1 MERSARCKFKRST
14 PDEKLHSPRSRALG
28 MHLVLM
34 LVTGLLTSQ
43 LLVASQPLSTP
54 ATVPA
59 VEPGSTPDTAVVEDV
74 TPWGGDY
81 FPNTLLT
88 DQDGRQMRF
97 FDDMI
102 KGKVVVI
109 NFIFTSCS
117 DSCPLE
123 TARMRQVQKLLGDR
137 VGKDIFFYSIS
148 IDPLSD
154 TPEVLKAYAQRFQV
168 GPGWKFLTGEFADV
182 TELRK
187 KLGLFIEGVDNGRSK
202 DHNLSLIVGNQATG
216 RWMKASPFE
225 NPWILA
231 DQLANTLQ
239 NWKQPSVEE
248 SYVNAPQIR
257 PPSNGEE
264 LFRTRCA
271 SCHSLGPLDGQGIGL
286 RSIGPDLI
294 GVTRQ
299 RDPEWLNRWIR
310 EPDRML
316 AEKDPIAME
325 LFERYNRI
333 SMPNLRL
340 DTKSAQSIIDFL
352 QEETDRQ
359 HPPVAPLVSGNDE
372 PEHHHAVGQ
381 PALPVQ

>member
-1 MERSARCKFKRST
+1 MNRLPVDRPLYT
-14 PDEKLHSPRSRALG
+14 PRSRALG
-28 MHLVLM
+28 MHLVLL
-34 LVTGLLTSQ
+34 LVTCVLASRLL
-43 LLVASQPLSTP
+43 LAHEAAS
-54 ATVPA
+54 ATN
-59 VEPGSTPDTAVVEDV
+59 GSV

-88 DQDGRQMRF
+88 NQDGQQVHF
-97 FDDMI
+97 FDDLI

-123 TARMRQVQKLLGDR
+123 TARLRQVQTLLGDR

-154 TPEVLKAYAQRFQV
+154 TPAVLKAYAQRFRV
-168 GPGWKFLTGEFADV
+168 GPGWQFLTGEFDDV
-182 TELRK
+182 TELRH
-187 KLGLFIEGVDNGRSK
+187 KLGLFIEGVDNGRNK
-202 DHNLSLIVGNQATG
+202 DHNLSLIVGNQETG

-239 NWKQPSVEE
+239 NWKQPSIEQ
-248 SYVNAPQIR
+248 SYADAPHIR
-257 PPSNGEE
+257 PPSTGEE

-271 SCHSLGPLDGQGIGL
+271 SCHSLGPQDGQGIGM

-299 RDPEWLNRWIR
+299 RDPAWLSRWIR

-316 AEKDPIAME
+316 AEGDPIATA
-325 LFERYNRI
+325 LFERFEKI
-333 SMPNLRL
+333 PMPNLRL
-340 DTKSAQSIIDFL
+340 DESSAQAVIDFL
-352 QEETDRQ
+352 TQETERQ
-359 HPPVAPLVSGNDE
+359 
-372 PEHHHAVGQ
+372 Q
-381 PALPVQ
+381 ALAAQTQ

>member
-1 MERSARCKFKRST
+1 MNRAGADRPLPT
-14 PDEKLHSPRSRALG
+14 PRSRALG
-28 MHLVLM
+28 MHLILM
-34 LVTGLLTSQ
+34 LVTCLLATRV
-43 LLVASQPLSTP
+43 LVAHEGALAPQES
-54 ATVPA
+54 A
-59 VEPGSTPDTAVVEDV
+59 

-88 DQDGRQMRF
+88 DQDGRQVHF
-97 FDDMI
+97 FDDLI

-123 TARMRQVQKLLGDR
+123 TARLRQVQKLLGDR
-137 VGKDIFFYSIS
+137 VGQDIFFYSIS

-154 TPEVLKAYAQRFQV
+154 TPEVLKAYSQRFKV
-168 GPGWKFLTGEFADV
+168 GPGWQFFTGEFDAV
-182 TELRK
+182 TDLRK
-187 KLGLFIEGVDNGRSK
+187 KLGLFIEGVDNGRNK
-202 DHNLSLIVGNQATG
+202 DHNLSLMVGNQGTG

-239 NWKQPSVEE
+239 NWKQASAEE
-248 SYVNAPQIR
+248 SYANAPEIR
-257 PPSNGEE
+257 APSNGEE

-271 SCHSLGPLDGQGIGL
+271 SCHSLGPQDGQGIGM

-294 GVTRQ
+294 GVTRL
-299 RDPEWLNRWIR
+299 RDPAWLSRWIR

-316 AEKDPIAME
+316 AEQDPIATK
-325 LFERYNRI
+325 LFERFDRI
-333 SMPNLRL
+333 PMPNLRL
-340 DTKSAQSIIDFL
+340 DENAAQSIMGFL

-359 HPPVAPLVSGNDE
+359 QPLQ
-372 PEHHHAVGQ
+372 AAQ
-381 PALPVQ
+381 VQ

>member
-1 MERSARCKFKRST
+1 MKRERT
-14 PDEKLHSPRSRALG
+14 DMNGHTPRSRALG
-28 MHLVLM
+28 AHLVLM
-34 LVTGLLTSQ
+34 LVCCLLASR
-43 LLVASQPLSTP
+43 LLVAHEVAEAP
-54 ATVPA
+54 
-59 VEPGSTPDTAVVEDV
+59 TAAA
-74 TPWGGDY
+74 TPWGADY

-88 DQDGRQMRF
+88 DQDGRQVHF
-97 FDDMI
+97 FDDLI
-102 KGKVVVI
+102 RDKVVVI
-109 NFIFTSCS
+109 NFIFTTCS

-123 TARMRQVQKLLGDR
+123 TARLRQVQQLLGDR

-154 TPEVLKAYAQRFQV
+154 TPEVLKAYAQRFKV
-168 GPGWKFLTGEFADV
+168 GPGWQFLTGDFDAV
-182 TELRK
+182 TELRH

-239 NWKQPSVEE
+239 NWKQPSAEQ
-248 SYVNAPQIR
+248 SYANAPELR
-257 PPSNGEE
+257 PPSSGEE

-271 SCHSLGPLDGQGIGL
+271 SCHSLGPQDGQGIGM

-299 RDPEWLNRWIR
+299 RAPAWLARWIR

-325 LFERYNRI
+325 LFERFDKI
-333 SMPNLRL
+333 PMPNLRL
-340 DTKSAQSIIDFL
+340 DENAAQSILAFL
-352 QEETDRQ
+352 QEETERQ
-359 HPPVAPLVSGNDE
+359 QPLQ
-372 PEHHHAVGQ
+372 AVQ
-381 PALPVQ
+381 TQ

>member
-1 MERSARCKFKRST
+1 
-14 PDEKLHSPRSRALG
+14 
-28 MHLVLM
+28 
-34 LVTGLLTSQ
+34 
-43 LLVASQPLSTP
+43 
-54 ATVPA
+54 
-59 VEPGSTPDTAVVEDV
+59 
-74 TPWGGDY
+74 
-81 FPNTLLT
+81 
-88 DQDGRQMRF
+88 
-97 FDDMI
+97 
-102 KGKVVVI
+102 VVVI
-109 NFIFTSCS
+109 NFIFTTCS

-123 TARMRQVQKLLGDR
+123 TARLRQVQQLLGDR

-154 TPEVLKAYAQRFQV
+154 TPEVLKAYAQRFKV
-168 GPGWKFLTGEFADV
+168 GPGWQFLTGDFDAV
-182 TELRK
+182 TELRH

-239 NWKQPSVEE
+239 NWKQPSVEQ
-248 SYVNAPQIR
+248 SYANAPELR
-257 PPSNGEE
+257 PPSSGEE

-271 SCHSLGPLDGQGIGL
+271 SCHSLGPQDGQGIGM

-299 RDPEWLNRWIR
+299 RAPAWLARWIR

-325 LFERYNRI
+325 LFERFDKI
-333 SMPNLRL
+333 PMPNLRL
-340 DTKSAQSIIDFL
+340 DENAAQSILVFL
-352 QEETDRQ
+352 QEETERQ
-359 HPPVAPLVSGNDE
+359 QPLQ
-372 PEHHHAVGQ
+372 AVQ
-381 PALPVQ
+381 TQ

>member
-1 MERSARCKFKRST
+1 MN
-14 PDEKLHSPRSRALG
+14 LHTPRSRALG
-28 MHLVLM
+28 MHLVL
-34 LVTGLLTSQ
+34 LLATGLLVSQ
-43 LLVASQPLSTP
+43 LLIAQPTPSTP
-54 ATVPA
+54 APIPA
-59 VEPGSTPDTAVVEDV
+59 AAPVETAIVDSAS
-74 TPWGGDY
+74 PWGGAY

-88 DQDGRQMRF
+88 DQDGRQVHF
-97 FDDMI
+97 FDDLI

-123 TARMRQVQKLLGDR
+123 TARLRQVQKLLGDR

-154 TPEVLKAYAQRFQV
+154 TPAVLKAYSQRFQV
-168 GPGWKFLTGEFADV
+168 GPGWQFLTGEFADV
-182 TELRK
+182 TELRQ

-202 DHNLSLIVGNQATG
+202 DHNLSLIVGNQQTG

-231 DQLANTLQ
+231 DQLANTLH
-239 NWKQPSVEE
+239 NWKQPSIAE
-248 SYVNAPQIR
+248 SYANAPEIR

-299 RDPEWLNRWIR
+299 RDPAWLSRWIR

-325 LFERYNRI
+325 LFERFDRI
-333 SMPNLRL
+333 PMPNLRM
-340 DTKSAQSIIDFL
+340 DEKSAQSIIDFL

-359 HPPVAPLVSGNDE
+359 HPPSTPLAGNEE
-372 PEHHHAVGQ
+372 PEHHHAIAAPGKTR
-381 PALPVQ
+381 VQ

>member
-1 MERSARCKFKRST
+1 MSMKTS
-14 PDEKLHSPRSRALG
+14 SPRSRALG
-28 MHLVLM
+28 MDLVLM
-34 LVTGLLTSQ
+34 LVTGLLASH
-43 LLVASQPLSTP
+43 LLVTNQLTSAPASVLASTP
-54 ATVPA
+54 VAA
-59 VEPGSTPDTAVVEDV
+59 DVESA

-88 DQDGRQMRF
+88 DQDGQQMRF

-109 NFIFTSCS
+109 NFIFTTCS

-123 TARMRQVQKLLGDR
+123 TARLRQVQKLLGDR

-187 KLGLFIEGVDNGRSK
+187 KLGLFIEGIDNGRNK
-202 DHNLSLIVGNQATG
+202 DHNLSLIIGNQGTG
-216 RWMKASPFE
+216 RWMKSSPFE

-231 DQLANTLQ
+231 DQLANSLQ

-248 SYVNAPQIR
+248 SYADAPEIR
-257 PPSNGEE
+257 PPSKGEE

-286 RSIGPDLI
+286 HSIGPDLI
-294 GVTRQ
+294 GVTHQ
-299 RDPEWLNRWIR
+299 RDPAWLIRWIR

-325 LFERYNRI
+325 LFDRYNKI
-333 SMPNLRL
+333 AMPNLRL
-340 DTKSAQSIIDFL
+340 DELSAQSIIDFL
-352 QEETDRQ
+352 QEETNRQ
-359 HPPVAPLVSGNDE
+359 HPPAAPMVSGNEE
-372 PEHHHAVGQ
+372 PEHHHGVAQ
-381 PALPVQ
+381 PDMP

>member
-1 MERSARCKFKRST
+1 MNLMGAQLALC
-14 PDEKLHSPRSRALG
+14 RALR
-28 MHLVLM
+28 MHLVL
-34 LVTGLLTSQ
+34 LVTCLLGTQ
-43 LLVASQPLSTP
+43 VCVAHE
-54 ATVPA
+54 AEAVP
-59 VEPGSTPDTAVVEDV
+59 VNEPV

-88 DQDGRQMRF
+88 NQDGRQMRF

-123 TARMRQVQKLLGDR
+123 TARLRQVQKLLGER

-154 TPEVLKAYAQRFQV
+154 TPQVLKAYAQRFKA
-168 GPGWKFLTGEFADV
+168 GPGWQFLTGEFDAV
-182 TELRK
+182 TELRH
-187 KLGLFIEGVDNGRSK
+187 KLGLFIEGVDNGRTK
-202 DHNLSLIVGNQATG
+202 DHNLSLIIGNQQTG

-239 NWKQPSVEE
+239 NWKQPSLEQ
-248 SYVNAPQIR
+248 SYADAPEIR

-271 SCHSLGPLDGQGIGL
+271 SCHSLGLEDGQGIGM

-299 RDPEWLNRWIR
+299 RDPVWLSRWIR

-316 AEKDPIAME
+316 VQKDPVAMA
-325 LFERYNRI
+325 LFEQYGKI
-333 SMPNLRL
+333 PMPNLRL
-340 DTKSAQSIIDFL
+340 DENAAQAIMDFL

-359 HPPVAPLVSGNDE
+359 QSLSAH
-372 PEHHHAVGQ
+372 
-381 PALPVQ
+381 VQ

>member
-1 MERSARCKFKRST
+1 MNRLPVDRPLYT
-14 PDEKLHSPRSRALG
+14 PRSRALG
-28 MHLVLM
+28 MHLVLL
-34 LVTGLLTSQ
+34 LVTCVLASRLL
-43 LLVASQPLSTP
+43 LAHEAAS
-54 ATVPA
+54 ATN
-59 VEPGSTPDTAVVEDV
+59 GSV

-88 DQDGRQMRF
+88 NQDGQQVHF
-97 FDDMI
+97 FDDLI

-123 TARMRQVQKLLGDR
+123 TARLRQVQTLLGDR

-154 TPEVLKAYAQRFQV
+154 TPAVLKAYAQRFKV
-168 GPGWKFLTGEFADV
+168 GPGWQFLTGEFDDV
-182 TELRK
+182 TELRH
-187 KLGLFIEGVDNGRSK
+187 KLGLFIEGVDNGRNK
-202 DHNLSLIVGNQATG
+202 DHNLSLIVGNQETG

-231 DQLANTLQ
+231 DQLGNTLQ
-239 NWKQPSVEE
+239 NWKQPSIEQ
-248 SYVNAPQIR
+248 SYADAPQIR
-257 PPSNGEE
+257 PPSTGEE

-271 SCHSLGPLDGQGIGL
+271 SCHSLGPQDGQGIGM

-299 RDPEWLNRWIR
+299 RDPAWLSRWIR

-316 AEKDPIAME
+316 AEGDPIATA
-325 LFERYNRI
+325 LFERFEKI
-333 SMPNLRL
+333 PMPNLRL
-340 DTKSAQSIIDFL
+340 DENSAQAVIDFL
-352 QEETDRQ
+352 TQETERQ
-359 HPPVAPLVSGNDE
+359 
-372 PEHHHAVGQ
+372 Q
-381 PALPVQ
+381 ALAAQTQ

>member
-1 MERSARCKFKRST
+1 MNMQT
-14 PDEKLHSPRSRALG
+14 HSPRSRALC

-34 LVTGLLTSQ
+34 LVTGLLASQ

-54 ATVPA
+54 TPA
-59 VEPGSTPDTAVVEDV
+59 PAAAAEPAVVEDA
-74 TPWGGDY
+74 TPWGSGY

-88 DQDGRQMRF
+88 DQDGRQLRF

-109 NFIFTSCS
+109 NFIFTTCS

-123 TARMRQVQKLLGDR
+123 TARLRQVQKLLGDR

-182 TELRK
+182 TELRQ
-187 KLGLFIEGVDNGRSK
+187 KLGLFIDGIDNGRNK
-202 DHNLSLIVGNQATG
+202 DHNLSLIVGNQETG

-248 SYVNAPQIR
+248 SYVDAPEIR

-271 SCHSLGPLDGQGIGL
+271 SCHSLGPQDGQGIGL

-299 RDPEWLNRWIR
+299 RDPTWLNRWIR

-340 DTKSAQSIIDFL
+340 DHKSAQSIIDFL
-352 QEETDRQ
+352 HEETDRQ
-359 HPPVAPLVSGNDE
+359 HPPVAPLASGSEE
-372 PEHHHAVGQ
+372 PEHHHSVTQ
-381 PALPVQ
+381 PNVPQMQ

>member
-1 MERSARCKFKRST
+1 MNRLPVDRPLYT
-14 PDEKLHSPRSRALG
+14 PRSRALG
-28 MHLVLM
+28 MHLVLL
-34 LVTGLLTSQ
+34 LVTCVLASRLL
-43 LLVASQPLSTP
+43 LAHEAAS
-54 ATVPA
+54 ATN
-59 VEPGSTPDTAVVEDV
+59 GSV

-88 DQDGRQMRF
+88 NQDGQQVHF
-97 FDDMI
+97 FDDLI

-123 TARMRQVQKLLGDR
+123 TARLRQVQTLLGDR

-154 TPEVLKAYAQRFQV
+154 TPAVLKAYAQRFRV
-168 GPGWKFLTGEFADV
+168 GPGWQFLTGEFDDV
-182 TELRK
+182 TELRH
-187 KLGLFIEGVDNGRSK
+187 KLGLFIEGVDNGRNK
-202 DHNLSLIVGNQATG
+202 DHNLSLIVGNQETG

-239 NWKQPSVEE
+239 NWKQPSIEQ
-248 SYVNAPQIR
+248 SYADAPQIR
-257 PPSNGEE
+257 PPSTGEE

-271 SCHSLGPLDGQGIGL
+271 SCHSLGPQDGQGIGM

-299 RDPEWLNRWIR
+299 RDPAWLSRWIR

-316 AEKDPIAME
+316 AEGDPIATA
-325 LFERYNRI
+325 LFERFEKI
-333 SMPNLRL
+333 PMPNLRL
-340 DTKSAQSIIDFL
+340 DENSAQAVIDFL
-352 QEETDRQ
+352 TQETERQ
-359 HPPVAPLVSGNDE
+359 
-372 PEHHHAVGQ
+372 Q
-381 PALPVQ
+381 ALAAQTQ

>member
-1 MERSARCKFKRST
+1 MKWQT
-14 PDEKLHSPRSRALG
+14 PRSRDWG
-28 MHLVLM
+28 MHLVLV
-34 LVTGLLTSQ
+34 LATCVLASQ
-43 LLVASQPLSTP
+43 LLVAGQSPSTP
-54 ATVPA
+54 APLPTA
-59 VEPGSTPDTAVVEDV
+59 ADTAVADSA

-88 DQDGRQMRF
+88 NQDGRQVRF
-97 FDDMI
+97 FDDLI

-123 TARMRQVQKLLGDR
+123 TARLRQVQKLLGDR
-137 VGKDIFFYSIS
+137 VGKDVFFYSIS

-154 TPEVLKAYAQRFQV
+154 TPAVLKAYARRFQV
-168 GPGWKFLTGEFADV
+168 GPGWQFLTGEFADV
-182 TELRK
+182 TELRQ

-202 DHNLSLIVGNQATG
+202 DHNLSLIVGNQQTG

-239 NWKQPSVEE
+239 NWKQPSIEQ
-248 SYVNAPQIR
+248 SYADAPPIR

-271 SCHSLGPLDGQGIGL
+271 SCHSLGPLDGQGIGM
-286 RSIGPDLI
+286 RSIGPDLV

-299 RDPEWLNRWIR
+299 RDPAWLNRWIR

-325 LFERYNRI
+325 LFERFDKI
-333 SMPNLRL
+333 PMPNLRM
-340 DTKSAQSIIDFL
+340 DEHSALSIIDFL

-359 HPPVAPLVSGNDE
+359 HPVATSLATRAEE
-372 PEHHHAVGQ
+372 PEHRHAIAPPGKAPDKTLAQ
-381 PALPVQ
+381 

>member
-1 MERSARCKFKRST
+1 MNRLPVDRPLYT
-14 PDEKLHSPRSRALG
+14 PRSRALG
-28 MHLVLM
+28 MHLVLL
-34 LVTGLLTSQ
+34 LVTCVLASRLL
-43 LLVASQPLSTP
+43 LAHEAAS
-54 ATVPA
+54 ATN
-59 VEPGSTPDTAVVEDV
+59 GSV

-88 DQDGRQMRF
+88 NQDGQQVHF
-97 FDDMI
+97 FDDLI

-123 TARMRQVQKLLGDR
+123 TARLRQVQTLLGDR

-154 TPEVLKAYAQRFQV
+154 TPAVLKAYAQRFRV
-168 GPGWKFLTGEFADV
+168 GPGWQFLTGEFDDV
-182 TELRK
+182 TELRH
-187 KLGLFIEGVDNGRSK
+187 KLGLFIEGVDNGRNK
-202 DHNLSLIVGNQATG
+202 DHNLSLIVGNQETG

-239 NWKQPSVEE
+239 NWKQPSIEQ
-248 SYVNAPQIR
+248 SYADAPQIR
-257 PPSNGEE
+257 PPSTGEE

-271 SCHSLGPLDGQGIGL
+271 SCHSLGPQDGQGIGM
-286 RSIGPDLI
+286 RSIGRDLI

-299 RDPEWLNRWIR
+299 RDPAWLSRWIR

-316 AEKDPIAME
+316 AEGDPIATA
-325 LFERYNRI
+325 LFERFEKI
-333 SMPNLRL
+333 PMPNLRL
-340 DTKSAQSIIDFL
+340 DENSAQAVIDFL
-352 QEETDRQ
+352 TQETERQ
-359 HPPVAPLVSGNDE
+359 
-372 PEHHHAVGQ
+372 Q
-381 PALPVQ
+381 ALAAQTQ